1 MISYPSPLLSRAPRQ
16 GVDSVQTIG
25 IGIIGSRFAAEL
37 HAHALGRLRGSKC
50 EIVAVCSR
58 TQASAEAFAR
68 KFNIGHVY
76 TDHRALL
83 ERKDIQLVT
92 LPVVTSLHHTVAID
106 AANAGKHIV
115 VEKPLTGCFV
125 DADAMSRQAM
135 FDGAMQNANAVLE
148 ACRRNGVRLGYAEN
162 FVYAPPMAKLR
173 RLMNVSGGI
182 LLDLRAEESHSGSHA
197 AYSRRWATGGGGS
210 LLRMGSHPIGAVIH
224 LKHYEGEQRFG
235 KPIRVK
241 SVLGDVAQLTKIDS
255 VRNAPRKWLVTEWE
269 DVEDWSAA
277 ILTFEDG
284 TKATVLST
292 DVSLGGV
299 KNLVTAYLS
308 NSVVQVNINPNT
320 SLQVYAPDG
329 QIWGDEYITEKVE
342 TKGGWQFPSPDEDW
356 MRGYPQEM
364 EDFVDAVREGREP
377 LSGAL
382 LAHETVEVIYAAY
395 VSAQEGRRVQLP
407 R

>member
-1 MISYPSPLLSRAPRQ
+1 ME
-16 GVDSVQTIG
+16 TIG
-25 IGIIGSRFAAEL
+25 IGFIGSRFAADL
-37 HAHALGRLRGSKC
+37 HAHALSRIRGSKC

-58 TQASAEAFAR
+58 TKESAEAFAK
-68 KFNIGHVY
+68 KFNIPHVY
-76 TDHRALL
+76 TDHRPLL

-92 LPVVTSLHHTVAID
+92 LPVVTSLHHTLAVD
-106 AANAGKHIV
+106 AANAGKHLI

-125 DADAMSRQAM
+125 EANALSRQAM
-135 FDGAMQNANAVLE
+135 FDETMKNADAVIE
-148 ACRRNGVRLGYAEN
+148 ACRRNRVIMGYAEN

-173 RLMNVSGGI
+173 RLMDASGGT

-197 AYSRRWATGGGGS
+197 AYSRRWVTAGGGS
-210 LLRMGSHPIGAVIH
+210 MLRMGSHPIGAVIH
-224 LKHYEGEQRFG
+224 LKHYEGLKKFG
-235 KPIRVK
+235 RPTRVK
-241 SVLGDVAQLTKIDS
+241 SVIGDVAQLTKIEA

-284 TKATVLST
+284 TKATVMST

-320 SLQVYAPDG
+320 SLVVYAPDG
-329 QIWGDEYITEKVE
+329 QVWGDEYLTEKVE

-364 EDFVDAVREGREP
+364 EDFVDAVREYREP

-382 LAHETVEVIYAAY
+382 LAHETAEVIYAAY
-395 VSAQEGRRVQLP
+395 VSAQDGRKVELKR
-407 R
+407 

>member
-1 MISYPSPLLSRAPRQ
+1 MEK
-16 GVDSVQTIG
+16 TG
-25 IGIIGSRFAAEL
+25 IGIIGSRFAADL
-37 HAHALGRLRGSKC
+37 HAHALAKIRGSKC
-50 EIVAVCSR
+50 EIVAVCSK
-58 TQASAEAFAR
+58 TKESAEAFAR
-68 KFNIGHVY
+68 KFNVPHVY

-83 ERKDIQLVT
+83 DRKDIHLVDLVLT
-92 LPVVTSLHHTVAID
+92 TNLHHTMAVD

-115 VEKPLTGCFV
+115 CEKPLTGCFV
-125 DADAMSRQAM
+125 EAGAMTRQAM
-135 FDGAMQNANAVLE
+135 FDAAMQNADAVLE
-148 ACRRNGVRLGYAEN
+148 ACRRHRVTLGYAEN
-162 FVYAPPMAKLR
+162 FVYAPPVAKLR
-173 RLMNVSGGI
+173 RLMDASGGC

-197 AYSRRWATGGGGS
+197 AYSRRWVTSGGGS
-210 LLRMGSHPIGAVIH
+210 MLRMGSHPIGAVIH
-224 LKHYEGEQRFG
+224 LKHYEGQRRFG
-235 KPIRVK
+235 NPIRVK
-241 SVLGDVAQLTKIDS
+241 SVLADVAQLTKTEAF
-255 VRNAPRKWLVTEWE
+255 RKEPRKWLVSEWE

-320 SLQVYAPDG
+320 SLVVYAPDG
-329 QIWGDEYITEKVE
+329 KIWGDEYITEKVE

-395 VSAQEGRRVQLP
+395 VSAQEGRRVDLK

>member
-1 MISYPSPLLSRAPRQ
+1 MDT
-16 GVDSVQTIG
+16 VG

-37 HAHALGRLRGSKC
+37 HAHALGKLRGSTC
-50 EIVAVCSR
+50 EILAVCSR
-58 TQASAEAFAR
+58 TRESAEAFAR
-68 KFNIGHVY
+68 RFKIPHVY

-92 LPVVTSLHHTVAID
+92 LPVVTSLHHGIAVD

-125 DADAMSRQAM
+125 EANALSRQAM
-135 FDGAMQNANAVLE
+135 FDRAMKNADAVVE
-148 ACRRNGVRLGYAEN
+148 ACRRNRVTLGYAEN
-162 FVYAPPMAKLR
+162 FVYAPPVAKLR
-173 RLMNVSGGI
+173 RLMDVSGGT
-182 LLDLRAEESHSGSHA
+182 LLDVRAEESHSGSHA
-197 AYSRRWATGGGGS
+197 AYSRRWATAGGGS
-210 LLRMGSHPIGAVIH
+210 MLRMGSHPIGAVIH
-224 LKHYEGEQRFG
+224 LKHYEGQQKSGR
-235 KPIRVK
+235 PIRVK
-241 SVLGDVAQLTKIDS
+241 SVMADVAQLTK
-255 VRNAPRKWLVTEWE
+255 VPAVQAEANQWLVTAWE

-299 KNLVTAYLS
+299 KNLMTAYLS

-320 SLQVYAPDG
+320 SLQIYAPDG
-329 QIWGDEYITEKVE
+329 AIWGEEYLTEKVE
-342 TKGGWQFPSPDEDW
+342 TKAGWQFPSPDEDW

-382 LAHETVEVIYAAY
+382 LAHETVEVIYAGY
-395 VSAQEGRRVQLP
+395 VSAQEGRRVELK

>member
-1 MISYPSPLLSRAPRQ
+1 M
-16 GVDSVQTIG
+16 DKIG
-25 IGIIGSRFAAEL
+25 IGIIGSRFAADL
-37 HAHALGRLRGSKC
+37 HAHALSKIRGSKC
-50 EIVAVCSR
+50 EIIAVCSK
-58 TQASAEAFAR
+58 TKESAEAFAR
-68 KFNIGHVY
+68 KFTVPHVY

-83 ERKDIQLVT
+83 DRKDIHLVDLVLT
-92 LPVVTSLHHTVAID
+92 TNLHHSMAMD
-106 AANAGKHIV
+106 AANAGKHIIC
-115 VEKPLTGCFV
+115 EKPLTGCFV
-125 DADAMSRQAM
+125 EASAMTRQAM
-135 FDGAMQNANAVLE
+135 FDAAMKNADAVLE
-148 ACRRNGVRLGYAEN
+148 ACRRNRVTLGYAEN
-162 FVYAPPMAKLR
+162 FVYAPPVAKLR
-173 RLMNVSGGI
+173 RLMDASGGS

-197 AYSRRWATGGGGS
+197 AYSRRWVTSGGGS
-210 LLRMGSHPIGAVIH
+210 MLRMGSHPIGAVIH
-224 LKHYEGEQRFG
+224 LKHYEGQRRLG

-241 SVLGDVAQLTKIDS
+241 SVLADVAQLTKTEAFRKES
-255 VRNAPRKWLVTEWE
+255 RKWLVSEWD

-320 SLQVYAPDG
+320 SLMVYAPDG
-329 QIWGDEYITEKVE
+329 KIWGDEYITEKVE

-382 LAHETVEVIYAAY
+382 LAHETVEVIYGAY
-395 VSAQEGRRVQLP
+395 VSAQEGRRVDLT

>member
-1 MISYPSPLLSRAPRQ
+1 MEK
-16 GVDSVQTIG
+16 IG
-25 IGIIGSRFAAEL
+25 IGFIGSRFAAEL
-37 HAHALGRLRGSKC
+37 HAHALSKIRGSKC
-50 EIVAVCSR
+50 EIVAVCSK
-58 TQASAEAFAR
+58 TKESAEAFAR
-68 KFNIGHVY
+68 KFKIPNVY

-92 LPVVTSLHHTVAID
+92 LPVVTSLHHTLAVD
-106 AANAGKHIV
+106 AANAGKHLI

-125 DADAMSRQAM
+125 EANALSRQAM
-135 FDGAMQNANAVLE
+135 FEAAMQNAGAVVE
-148 ACRRNGVRLGYAEN
+148 ACRRNRVTLGYAEN
-162 FVYAPPMAKLR
+162 FVYAPPVAKLR
-173 RLMNVSGGI
+173 RLMDASRGT
-182 LLDLRAEESHSGSHA
+182 LLDVRAEESHSGSHA
-197 AYSRRWATGGGGS
+197 AYSRRWLTAGGGS
-210 LLRMGSHPIGAVIH
+210 MLRMGSHPIGAVIH
-224 LKHYEGEQRFG
+224 LKHYEGMKRTG
-235 KPIRVK
+235 KPTRVK
-241 SVLGDVAQLTKIDS
+241 SVLADTAQLTKLPA
-255 VRNAPRKWLVTEWE
+255 VQAEPKKWLVTSWE

-277 ILTFEDG
+277 ILTFADG
-284 TKATVLST
+284 AKATVFST

-320 SLQVYAPDG
+320 SLQIYAPDG
-329 QIWGDEYITEKVE
+329 HIWGDEYLTEKVE

-377 LSGAL
+377 LSGLL

-395 VSAQEGRRVQLP
+395 VSAAEGRRVELK